1 MPPGDT
7 EVTGDVRHPKSRSS
21 GDKPKEVTVEAA
33 TQHANRVRRRV
44 SHGSVE
50 LGIAS
55 SPEPGT

>member
-33 TQHANRVRRRV
+33 PQHANRVGWRV
-44 SHGSVE
+44 SHGSAE
-50 LGIAS
+50 LGIATGS
-55 SPEPGT
+55 KPSA